1 MPRTFD
7 YQITIANASEV
18 AGDLRA
24 IGKRMENAE
33 PAFRAIIPVIES
45 GEERYFSRLK
55 GRYVRTG
62 ATKDSLTGV
71 TANSIRDVH
80 NDGGG
85 LTFGTT
91 VSYAKFLTKRRRDPQ
106 EGRLKK
112 KGRPGWSAVLVLTRT
127 TRKQINKVI
136 ADWVMGRGA
145 FGSGNTFSG
154 GGLGS

>member
-7 YQITIANASEV
+7 YQITIVNAKEV
-18 AGDLRA
+18 SGDLHA
-24 IGKRMENAE
+24 IGKRMENAK
-33 PAFRAIIPVIES
+33 PAFRAIVPILEDGES
-45 GEERYFSRLK
+45 RYFSRLN

-62 ATKDSLTGV
+62 ATRDSLTGM
-71 TANSIRDVH
+71 TGHSIRDVH
-80 NDGGG
+80 ADGGG

-91 VSYAKFLTKRRRDPQ
+91 VSYAKFLTKRKKDPQ
-106 EGRLKK
+106 QGKVKKK

-127 TRKQINKVI
+127 TRQQINKVL

-154 GGLGS
+154 GGL